1 MVCLTF
7 VSPFMAAKT
16 QAAAAYADG
25 LVAAA
30 VVAAMRCHS
39 LLFAHLQHLVELSK
53 YAC

>member
-16 QAAAAYADG
+16 QAAAYADG